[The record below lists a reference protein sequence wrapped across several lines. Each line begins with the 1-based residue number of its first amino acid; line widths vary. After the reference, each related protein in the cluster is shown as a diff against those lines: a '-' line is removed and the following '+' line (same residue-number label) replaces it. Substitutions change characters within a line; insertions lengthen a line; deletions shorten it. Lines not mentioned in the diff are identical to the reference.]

1 MTIRKMSEREHIL
14 KRPAMYIGAVNLTTS
29 SEFIYENDK
38 IIYKEVQYV
47 PGLIKIINEIIDNSI
62 DVAIKTNFQKSNNI
76 QIKITDDFVEVI
88 DNGTGI
94 PVEKNQDG
102 IYLPALA
109 WGHARAGSNFD
120 DDDNRIQ
127 IGMNGIGSF
136 ATNCFSKKF
145 IGISNDGKNIYT
157 ITFSNNAEKY
167 TESIK
172 QSNGETGVTV
182 KFYPDLERF
191 GLEKI
196 DEVHKN
202 IIYQRLI
209 NLSISFPEITFKF
222 NGKKV
227 NINSFKKFVS
237 LFNESFEI
245 YETDNYKIAILPN
258 ESDDFKHFSYVNGL
272 KIPDGGTHI
281 DIIVNNVVSLI
292 RDKLSRKYK
301 NIKPGDIKNK
311 LLIVAFLKN
320 VKNLKFNSQAKE
332 KITNSVSEIN
342 QYFADNSPDGGIP
355 YEKLVGKILK
365 NSAIIDP
372 ITEVYKIKEEFK
384 KRQELK
390 GLEKVKKIKSDKYLP
405 PIGKKKYL
413 LLCEGAS
420 AIGGLVPVLGR
431 KECGYFELRGKPL
444 NAYSAAQSKFTANK
458 ELSELYKIIKN
469 ECKVEEYP
477 DGEWYEIEYNGQKFI
492 VNENDIITLDGQVY
506 DVKDLLTW
514 QKDLI

>member
-1 MTIRKMSEREHIL
+1 MSR
-14 KRPAMYIGAVNLTTS
+14 N
-29 SEFIYENDK
+29 
-38 IIYKEVQYV
+38 
-47 PGLIKIINEIIDNSI
+47 
-62 DVAIKTNFQKSNNI
+62 
-76 QIKITDDFVEVI
+76 
-88 DNGTGI
+88 
-94 PVEKNQDG
+94 
-102 IYLPALA
+102 
-109 WGHARAGSNFD
+109 
-120 DDDNRIQ
+120 
-127 IGMNGIGSF
+127 
-136 ATNCFSKKF
+136 
-145 IGISNDGKNIYT
+145 
-157 ITFSNNAEKY
+157 
-167 TESIK
+167 
-172 QSNGETGVTV
+172 
-182 KFYPDLERF
+182 
-191 GLEKI
+191 
-196 DEVHKN
+196 
-202 IIYQRLI
+202 
-209 NLSISFPEITFKF
+209 
-222 NGKKV
+222 
-227 NINSFKKFVS
+227 
-237 LFNESFEI
+237 
-245 YETDNYKIAILPN
+245 
-258 ESDDFKHFSYVNGL
+258 
-272 KIPDGGTHI
+272 
-281 DIIVNNVVSLI
+281 
-292 RDKLSRKYK
+292 YK

-444 NAYSAAQSKFTANK
+444 NAYSATQSKFTANK

-506 DVKDLLTW
+506 DVKDLLT
-514 QKDLI
+514 